1 MFMWKVTHQCPF
13 TMSNKKVL
21 LQIFK
26 YFLSCPAII
35 CVDFNLLI
43 FIYVFVCWLASHL
56 YASGFYNFNTVVFM
70 VFRSLMWKSY
80 YIFACKIFFF
90 LFRHLYLEISE
101 PALFSAHPSSLV
113 AAIVWAAWS
122 NSSISQ
128 GYGYENY
135 QRRIRISCRVII

>member
-1 MFMWKVTHQCPF
+1 MWKVIHQCPF

-56 YASGFYNFNTVVFM
+56 YASGFYNFNIVVFM
-70 VFRSLMWKSY
+70 VFRSLMCKSY
-80 YIFACKIFFF
+80 YIFACKILFFVSSSLPWNKLTCSIFCSSF
-90 LFRHLYLEISE
+90 LFGCSHCL
-101 PALFSAHPSSLV
+101 
-113 AAIVWAAWS
+113 
-122 NSSISQ
+122 
-128 GYGYENY
+128 
-135 QRRIRISCRVII
+135 SCMIKFLHFPGPWLWKLSKKN